1 MLVRTWGLWDARA
14 LLVGVYHGAATVEN
28 SLALSQKK
36 SETQSYRTTQ
46 QLHSWAEGKQMSTE
60 KRARERSQQRDPK

>member
-1 MLVRTWGLWDARA
+1 MVQPLWKIVWRFRK
-14 LLVGVYHGAATVEN
+14 
-28 SLALSQKK
+28 KK